1 MSSCRK
7 LLSLP
12 SIVALLVLFAGETH
26 GAEPARVYKNDF
38 SNMII
43 PMKKWDGENLSDS
56 NFENSTLFL
65 VQFHGTTLQRCNFQG
80 TDLSSG
86 ALNGADLTD
95 SDLRFTTWTNASL
108 QGAIL
113 RNADMSG
120 VNFVECG
127 LEGAKMVGTKLVNAR
142 GFQRINGVNFT
153 GADLRGAD
161 LSKATDGGTPAIFR
175 NAKYDKRTRW
185 PAGFDIAGAQ
195 LVLSE
200 EPIAPAEAA
209 KPVPAP
215 VPAPVPKP
223 ASNPSA
229 GLTAESEK
237 QFAALDVN
245 ADGVLSGKEAR
256 PYVAFDH
263 DQDGD
268 VTKSEFI
275 AGSSKAAKP

>member
-1 MSSCRK
+1 MLSRSN
-7 LLSLP
+7 LLSFTSL
-12 SIVALLVLFAGETH
+12 VALLVLLPDGTY
-26 GAEPARVYKNDF
+26 GAEPARIYKNDF
-38 SNMII
+38 SNMVI
-43 PMKKWDGENLSDS
+43 PMKMWDNVDLSDS

-65 VQFHGTTLQRCNFQG
+65 VQFHGATLQRCNFQG
-80 TDLSSG
+80 ADLKSG

-95 SDLRFTTWTNASL
+95 SDLRSTSWTNASL
-108 QGAIL
+108 QSANL
-113 RNADMSG
+113 TNANFSG
-120 VNFVECG
+120 VNFLECG
-127 LEGAKMVGTKLVNAR
+127 LERARMVGTKLVNAR
-142 GFQRINGVNFT
+142 GFQKIDGVNFA

-161 LSKATDGGTPAIFR
+161 LSRATSDGAPAIFR

-195 LVLSE
+195 VVLDD
-200 EPIAPAEAA
+200 EPIVPAEAA

-215 VPAPVPKP
+215 VPAPEPKP

-229 GLTAESEK
+229 GSTAESEK
-237 QFAALDVN
+237 RFVALDVN

-256 PYVAFDH
+256 PYAAFDL

-268 VTKSEFI
+268 VTKAEFI